1 MTSRIMS
8 KYSSSVALL
17 AFVVAGCCCWVPT
30 GSFVHSF
37 VLLVSPTSLLSR
49 RPKRHSS
56 RFHIQQ
62 EAAAANVFLVRGS
75 SSTVHAGAKELD
87 GETSLTHLL
96 EVAVEA
102 ATKAGAIIK
111 QYTDADGSSSKVE
124 ETYYKANSRDLL
136 TIVDPLCETT
146 IRDIVSAAFP
156 THRFLGEESVPPGK
170 EASTAAIA
178 ALLADT
184 NPPSDFL
191 WIVDPIDGTT
201 NFVHGMPLSAPSVAV
216 AYKGEVVAGV
226 IYDPHRDE
234 LFTATRGYG
243 AYLNS
248 QPIRVGDTRTLSE
261 AVIAMGSPPGEE
273 SMAMSMKGVQKLMPL
288 ARTLRMIGSAAIMLA
303 WVANGRLSCY
313 WEYDLSSWDL
323 SGTCPY
329 DICVWSH
336 SWLHV
341 VCVWNVQGNCS
352 LTSLDN
358 WNTVRS
364 RIYLY
369 LCLYVHVAGALLVRE
384 AGGRITDLEGTE
396 WSLTCRKIC
405 ATNGAIHDEMLQA
418 LNDAGIV

>member
-1 MTSRIMS
+1 MS

-17 AFVVAGCCCWVPT
+17 AFVVAGCCCCRAPT

-37 VLLVSPTSLLSR
+37 VLLVSPTSSLSR

-56 RFHIQQ
+56 RFHIQD
-62 EAAAANVFLVRGS
+62 ANAKVFLVRGS

-111 QYTDADGSSSKVE
+111 QYTADGSSKVE

-146 IRDIVSAAFP
+146 IRDVVAAAFP

-178 ALLADT
+178 TMLADT

-216 AYKGEVVAGV
+216 AYKGEVVVGV

-248 QPIRVGDTRTLSE
+248 QPIRVGDARTLSE

-323 SGTCPY
+323 SGT
-329 DICVWSH
+329 
-336 SWLHV
+336 
-341 VCVWNVQGNCS
+341 
-352 LTSLDN
+352 
-358 WNTVRS
+358 
-364 RIYLY
+364 
-369 LCLYVHVAGALLVRE
+369 
-384 AGGRITDLEGTE
+384 
-396 WSLTCRKIC
+396 
-405 ATNGAIHDEMLQA
+405 
-418 LNDAGIV
+418 